1 MVFLLLFIAEEE
13 QHLWLQAPSYSG
25 PVLSPEG
32 FTPYQPRGIS
42 AQRSQTLPL
51 SAFLT
56 GKPWSSW
63 LWPVY
68 IMVCFSSME
77 NIYLILQCAFIL
89 KSVSYILAVSG
100 VGELGAWAHNGV
112 SPRGASSS
120 SSLCSH
126 ACHMAS
132 PLWVLIACCYWDMDL
147 LGRGLRVRKINLP
160 QSQGEF
166 FQLSW
171 VLHTP

>member
-56 GKPWSSW
+56 GKP
-63 LWPVY
+63 
-68 IMVCFSSME
+68 
-77 NIYLILQCAFIL
+77 
-89 KSVSYILAVSG
+89 
-100 VGELGAWAHNGV
+100 
-112 SPRGASSS
+112 
-120 SSLCSH
+120 
-126 ACHMAS
+126 
-132 PLWVLIACCYWDMDL
+132 
-147 LGRGLRVRKINLP
+147 
-160 QSQGEF
+160 
-166 FQLSW
+166 
-171 VLHTP
+171 